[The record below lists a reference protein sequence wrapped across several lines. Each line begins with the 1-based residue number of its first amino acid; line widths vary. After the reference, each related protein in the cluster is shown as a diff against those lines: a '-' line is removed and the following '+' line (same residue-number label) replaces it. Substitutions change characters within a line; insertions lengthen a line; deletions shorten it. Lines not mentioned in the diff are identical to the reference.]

1 MAVNQGRSPA
11 HNGRLEYGA
20 EERRLWALVLGAV
33 FYVATVF
40 ILNFG
45 EPPLDIRVGE
55 VARRDYRARVTFS
68 CRDLEATEQQRTR
81 KADREPNVY
90 RFSPET
96 LDSTR
101 NACLAALRKL
111 LLTDHTQGPEPAEK
125 SKEVAEAPASPV
137 ETHTKLTDVQLAAL
151 RSALTPLGDS
161 AAEALKRLF
170 ADPSLTIV
178 IRNQDYEN
186 EINQYDHL
194 WVNMILNVKE
204 PAKRLSIY
212 DTIPLDTKL
221 PSVLESL
228 VSREFKEMRP
238 EDQKLLNEFLLER
251 FRDPTLQYS
260 EKDTK
265 EAREKARAQV
275 EPIKKTINQGETIL
289 PAGSIATEARIL
301 ELDAERHEFFG
312 TQPLSA
318 RVKRIIGSALL
329 LGLIFAGFGMYLYGL
344 HGRALRAPRR
354 LACMGALCLV
364 MIIMGKALAY
374 TGWSVLLVPVP
385 FVAVTFSLI
394 YNQRIAIGA
403 ASLLATVLAIIS
415 GLSFSTFLVLV
426 GGGLVAGL
434 STTGVRTRTKL
445 VNVGLLSGLAQACA
459 VWAVNLAGDASIGAD
474 FWRSVT
480 FMDSMIALGN
490 GILSGFLI
498 TGLLPFLERAFG
510 IVTEISLLEW
520 ADVNRPVLRRLILE
534 APGTY
539 HHSVLVGNLA
549 EAAAQTIGANTLL
562 ARTTAYYHDIGKLV
576 KPEYFVENDAEAP
589 QRHAKLSP
597 ALSALIITAH
607 TRDGAQMADQY
618 RIPGPIRDVIEE
630 HHGTTLVEYFY
641 NAAIQ
646 QAGGDGKVDPEC
658 FRYRGPKPQT
668 CEASI
673 VLLADAVESASR
685 VMSEPTASRID
696 SLVREITQ
704 RRLADGQFDDC
715 SITLKE
721 LRKVEQSLVREL
733 TAMFH
738 TRIRYPRL

>member
-1 MAVNQGRSPA
+1 
-11 HNGRLEYGA
+11 
-20 EERRLWALVLGAV
+20 
-33 FYVATVF
+33 
-40 ILNFG
+40 
-45 EPPLDIRVGE
+45 
-55 VARRDYRARVTFS
+55 
-68 CRDLEATEQQRTR
+68 
-81 KADREPNVY
+81 
-90 RFSPET
+90 
-96 LDSTR
+96 
-101 NACLAALRKL
+101 
-111 LLTDHTQGPEPAEK
+111 
-125 SKEVAEAPASPV
+125 
-137 ETHTKLTDVQLAAL
+137 
-151 RSALTPLGDS
+151 
-161 AAEALKRLF
+161 
-170 ADPSLTIV
+170 
-178 IRNQDYEN
+178 
-186 EINQYDHL
+186 
-194 WVNMILNVKE
+194 
-204 PAKRLSIY
+204 
-212 DTIPLDTKL
+212 
-221 PSVLESL
+221 
-228 VSREFKEMRP
+228 
-238 EDQKLLNEFLLER
+238 
-251 FRDPTLQYS
+251 
-260 EKDTK
+260 
-265 EAREKARAQV
+265 
-275 EPIKKTINQGETIL
+275 
-289 PAGSIATEARIL
+289 
-301 ELDAERHEFFG
+301 
-312 TQPLSA
+312 
-318 RVKRIIGSALL
+318 
-329 LGLIFAGFGMYLYGL
+329 
-344 HGRALRAPRR
+344 
-354 LACMGALCLV
+354 
-364 MIIMGKALAY
+364 
-374 TGWSVLLVPVP
+374 VPVP